1 MGLARKPRVLL
12 KHFLLV
18 LVTGVGLIP
27 FLLMLLTSLKRP
39 VDAVTFP
46 PRILFTPTLRNYRE
60 LLSQPDFL
68 RAILNSLIITASATA
83 IATLAAVFA
92 AYAFSRFR
100 FAGSRLAARLILYL
114 KIVPPIVLVIPYFL
128 LWRSL
133 RLNDTYPAM
142 ILMYVTFSL
151 PLLIWMIRSFFAD
164 VPVEI
169 EEAAMIDGCSRL
181 QTLRLVLVPTILP
194 GILASSTLSF
204 IGLWN
209 DFLFALFTTGK
220 STRTLPIEI
229 YVSMG
234 FYELDW
240 ARLTTS
246 AMVAVM
252 PAVLFIALAQKYI
265 VRGLTMGAVKG

>member
-1 MGLARKPRVLL
+1 
-12 KHFLLV
+12 
-18 LVTGVGLIP
+18 
-27 FLLMLLTSLKRP
+27 MLLTSLKRP